1 MQKVSAVII
10 TYNESLNIERCIR
23 SVKGVVDEIIVVD
36 SFSDDDTA
44 QLADKEGARVFRKEF
59 KGYIEQK
66 NFALSKASNDYILS
80 LDADEALSE
89 ELHRE
94 LIQIKS
100 DLSYD
105 GYIFNRRNNYCGQ
118 WINHSNWYPDRK
130 LRLFNRKKGRWGGVN
145 PHDRWI
151 MNPGTTTCRVNADI
165 LHWVLK
171 SYEEH
176 LEKVNRFSTIA
187 ALEYH
192 RLGKKTSAFK
202 MIFHGGWRFFKA
214 YFLRLGIL
222 DGYNGFVISTLS
234 AYTSFLKYM
243 KLRNLNNERKG
254 KILKSEIRIANNP
267 NRLRAGNRQEKMVS

>member
-1 MQKVSAVII
+1 MQGISVVII
-10 TYNESLNIERCIR
+10 TYNESLNITRCIR
-23 SVKGVVDEIIVVD
+23 SVTGIADEVIVVD
-36 SFSDDDTA
+36 SFSEDNTV
-44 QLADKEGARVFRKEF
+44 QLAEKEGAIVFRHKF
-59 KGYIEQK
+59 PGYIEQK
-66 NFALSKASNDYILS
+66 NFAVSKASNDYILS

-94 LIQIKS
+94 IVQIKK
-100 DLSYD
+100 DLKFD

-151 MNPGTTTCRVNADI
+151 MNSGTSTCRVKADI

-176 LEKVNRFSTIA
+176 LEKVNRFSSIA

-192 RLGKKTSAFK
+192 RKGKKTTAFK
-202 MIFHGGWRFFKA
+202 MCAHGGWRFFKA

-243 KLRNLNNERKG
+243 KLRNLNNKQNRKTLDSN
-254 KILKSEIRIANNP
+254 INIANSND
-267 NRLRAGNRQEKMVS
+267 RLRADHRPERMVS